1 MHSES
6 AKYTAAVSVFNP
18 KPPGFSLECD
28 LWLLRKRAE
37 FEIKSV
43 FGTSWLVLR
52 YAPHLQFVR
61 RCSRGI
67 LTGPAAAWWCSGWH
81 SRLCVEFAR
90 SPSACVGFPQP
101 VQFLPTDQN
110 HALGW
115 SEAVIVPVGV
125 SECCVSCG
133 GLVTCPEWIPASC
146 QVTAWRHSSTSY
158 DLDQE
163 YRSLPDLLRA
173 EATLGALD
181 I

>member
-1 MHSES
+1 MRFVAVEEESRIWNQICIWHQLTCFALCTTFAVCATVFTGNFNRSCSCMVVQWLAQSSVCGVCTFSQCLRGFSSACPVPSHRSES
-6 AKYTAAVSVFNP
+6 CT
-18 KPPGFSLECD
+18 
-28 LWLLRKRAE
+28 
-37 FEIKSV
+37 
-43 FGTSWLVLR
+43 
-52 YAPHLQFVR
+52 
-61 RCSRGI
+61 
-67 LTGPAAAWWCSGWH
+67 
-81 SRLCVEFAR
+81 
-90 SPSACVGFPQP
+90 
-101 VQFLPTDQN
+101 
-110 HALGW
+110 LGW

-146 QVTAWRHSSTSY
+146 QVTAWRHSSTSH